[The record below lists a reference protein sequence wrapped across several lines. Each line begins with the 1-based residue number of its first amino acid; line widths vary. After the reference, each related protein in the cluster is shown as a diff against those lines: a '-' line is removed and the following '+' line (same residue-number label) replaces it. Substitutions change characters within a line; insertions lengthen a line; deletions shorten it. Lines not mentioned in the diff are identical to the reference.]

1 MPKKRTIN
9 LPPIN
14 LGKETIGQRLAR
26 YRKKNGFTQEQLAE
40 KIGTIQAVISAYEKD
55 KIQLSSEMVARFAKA
70 LGVSC
75 DEIIGYK
82 SNGKDHPHIS
92 LKFIKR
98 IKRLEVLPL
107 KKQKVILRLLDSLL
121 NDAAAKN
128 E

>member
-1 MPKKRTIN
+1 MPRKRTIN

-14 LGKETIGQRLAR
+14 LGEETTGERLAR
-26 YRKKNGFTQEQLAE
+26 YRKENGLTQEQLAV
-40 KIGTIQAVISAYEKD
+40 KIGTIQAVISAYEKN

-75 DEIIGYK
+75 DKIIGYK
-82 SNGKDHPHIS
+82 SNGKDHSDIS

-98 IKRLEVLPL
+98 IKRLEILPL
-107 KKQKVILRLLDSLL
+107 KKQKVILRLLDSLIS
-121 NDAAAKN
+121 DAEATK